1 MIDTDKYEGHTPAP
15 WNVSRGQRN
24 TVLIES
30 EALGCS
36 ECGSAD
42 IYTYENT
49 NGEEIQFPHSV
60 EPAPFTLSPDKYHG
74 KWEMY
79 CPSCDLLD
87 YAVPIDATQN
97 DANFELIA
105 DTPLILEAYKRLRE
119 AIKVATTDLEE
130 PNMHEETRKDLLDML
145 KEMIE

>member
-15 WNVSRGQRN
+15 WNVSRAQSN

-30 EALGCS
+30 ETLGCS
-36 ECGSAD
+36 DCGSAD

-49 NGEEIQFPHSV
+49 EGEEIQFAHSV
-60 EPAPFTLSPDKYHG
+60 EPAPFSLSPNKYHG

-87 YAVPIDATQN
+87 YAKSIDATQN
-97 DANFELIA
+97 DADLELITDA
-105 DTPLILEAYKRLRE
+105 PLLLEHVKGLTKTLELIGKNMEYDAWMHTL
-119 AIKVATTDLEE
+119 IKEVIGYE
-130 PNMHEETRKDLLDML
+130 KV
-145 KEMIE
+145 IE